1 MTSSQL
7 GLPPWKIWTYLLKRF
22 IRYWDLKNGAIWL
35 AESLFHENQIFPR
48 HAVFAGLWRTLS
60 WTDLRLKNT
69 RCLTTILE
77 KVLFRFD
84 MGMPGHVWAIMWHHR
99 INLWLLLNKVYHHA
113 KYGCIYLRSSW
124 DIEIWKM
131 GQSDW
136 LRAFFKIS
144 REPDFSQTC
153 GFRWIMQDTELN
165 KFREFQ
171 KYSMTRFREKY
182 EKPHFLALFPLFPK
196 NQIFPEKSGSVTFF
210 LLWSFNFMPNFR
222 KILCLVFEKNSEQTH
237 VRTLRTYV
245 RTHIDEF
252 KGPTSRVGGSKNE

>member
-1 MTSSQL
+1 
-7 GLPPWKIWTYLLKRF
+7 
-22 IRYWDLKNGAIWL
+22 
-35 AESLFHENQIFPR
+35 
-48 HAVFAGLWRTLS
+48 
-60 WTDLRLKNT
+60 
-69 RCLTTILE
+69 
-77 KVLFRFD
+77 
-84 MGMPGHVWAIMWHHR
+84 MPGHVWADTWYHDIY
-99 INLWLLLNKVYHHA
+99 LWLLLNWIYHHA
-113 KYGCIYLRSSW
+113 KYGRIYLSGSW

-131 GQSDW
+131 EQSDW

-171 KYSMTRFREKY
+171 KHSMTRFWEKY

-222 KILCLVFEKNSEQTH
+222 KILWLVFEKNSEQTH
-237 VRTLRTYV
+237 VRTYVRTYA

-252 KGPTSRVGGSKNE
+252 KGPTSGVGGSKNWIWL